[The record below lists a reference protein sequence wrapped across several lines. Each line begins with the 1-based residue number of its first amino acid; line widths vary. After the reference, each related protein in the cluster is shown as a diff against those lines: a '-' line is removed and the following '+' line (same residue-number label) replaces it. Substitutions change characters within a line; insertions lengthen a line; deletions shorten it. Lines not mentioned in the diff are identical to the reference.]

1 MVIIQVIVL
10 DTGEIKVL
18 PYTARA
24 NPNEPIVW
32 SIESFDIKLGRVVQL
47 DFKKAAD
54 EFFVNSTS
62 ASSGM
67 VKLDTKLYDASDL
80 TSGMCFGA
88 VMGKALNPM
97 SLPATYEYSVSTF
110 DQFGNPGKVL
120 DPKIIIDQP

>member
-18 PYTARA
+18 PMVARA
-24 NPNEPIVW
+24 CPNEAIVW
-32 SIESFDIKLGRVVQL
+32 SIESFDTKFARQVQF

-54 EFFVNSTS
+54 TFFVDSTS

-67 VKLDTKLYDASDL
+67 VKLDTKLYDSTDL
-80 TSGMCFGA
+80 TTGMCHGA

-97 SLPATYEYSVSTF
+97 ARPSTYDYSISTF
-110 DQFGNPGKVL
+110 DQYGAPGKVL
-120 DPKIIIDQP
+120 DPKIIIDHP